1 MKKWK
6 LIILGVLILFIVIV
20 AVGIGGYIYIQDSYN
35 FTSSKDYPSLE
46 KIELMDVAFDK
57 IQKINIALLGI
68 DERKDNPG
76 RSDAIMIVSL
86 DLVNKKVN
94 ILSIPR
100 DTRVLIPDKG
110 YTKINH
116 AYAYGGVNLSLKTIE
131 NFLGIPVHYYAKVNF
146 QEFEKLID
154 SLGGVDIEVEKRM
167 YYRDKTDKFLV
178 DLSPGVQHLNGE
190 QALGYVRFR
199 HDTMGDLSRIE
210 RQQKF
215 LKALFKQ
222 VKEKVTLLNLPQY
235 VSLAGSTLETNVSL
249 LEGVVIGS
257 KFLNITEDD
266 INTMVLPGTPETID
280 GISYVIP
287 DEIKTREMVNEIFK
301 VSEQKE
307 E

>member
-46 KIELMDVAFDK
+46 KIEFMDVAFDK
-57 IQKINIALLGI
+57 VQKINIALFGV
-68 DERKDNPG
+68 DERKDDPG
-76 RSDAIMIVSL
+76 RSDTIMVISL

-131 NFLGIPVHYYAKVNF
+131 NLLGIPIHYYAKVNF
-146 QEFEKLID
+146 QDFEKLID

-178 DLSPGVQHLNGE
+178 DLTPGVHHLNGKE
-190 QALGYVRFR
+190 ALGYVRFR

-215 LKALFKQ
+215 LKALFKE
-222 VKEKVTLLNLPQY
+222 VKEKITLLNLPQY

-249 LEGVVIGS
+249 LEGIVIGS

-287 DEIKTREMVNEIFK
+287 DETKTRALVNEKFK
-301 VSEQKE
+301 VSERKE